1 VAMVYHAMR
10 KSIKIVRDA
19 IALTSLALLFA
30 PIAGMAEAL
39 INPNSA
45 NTLNF
50 IIVVYAGLAVL
61 LVVVYFAVNF
71 YQGRRSLSRDES

>member
-1 VAMVYHAMR
+1 MR
-10 KSIKIVRDA
+10 KSTKVVRDV
-19 IALTSLALLFA
+19 IALTSLALLYA
-30 PIAGMAEAL
+30 PVAGMAEAF
-39 INPNSA
+39 ISPSTA

-61 LVVVYFAVNF
+61 LVVVYFGYSF